1 MLMMGLP
8 VLIMYLVCDAKLTQT
23 EGGMFLN
30 SGKPADEGIG
40 SGFACLLHMIGIQFF
55 MELMCSLLNKR
66 EVKIPV
72 LFLNGLPCGSAMIAV
87 IGMGMVVNAAG
98 AII

>member
-1 MLMMGLP
+1 
-8 VLIMYLVCDAKLTQT
+8 
-23 EGGMFLN
+23 MFLN
-30 SGKPADEGIG
+30 SGKLTDEGIG
-40 SGFACLLHMIGIQFF
+40 TGFAYLLHIVDIQFF

-72 LFLNGLPCGSAMIAV
+72 LFLNGLLCGSSMIAV
-87 IGMGMVVNAAG
+87 VGMGMIVNAAG